1 MSILQWH
8 DQLSAQIRAC
18 ILLFILMT
26 ILDSSTLFDIS
37 ISETFTTSSNLS
49 TWLSSLVLGIGFIDS
64 FAFNLVSVY
73 AMIIFLLAG
82 VLKEPFR
89 NIWALQFTIA
99 STGLVIFI
107 TNYQLIEPSNSMA
120 VLLNGTFQS
129 IKLIPLL
136 LAYYWTKQLATP
148 ILI

>member
-8 DQLSAQIRAC
+8 DQLSSKIRAC
-18 ILLFILMT
+18 ILIFISMT

-49 TWLSSLVLGIGFIDS
+49 TWLSSLILGIGFIDS
-64 FAFNLVSVY
+64 FAFHLVSIY
-73 AMIIFLLAG
+73 ALLVFLLMG

-89 NIWALQFTIA
+89 NIWVLQFTII
-99 STGLVIFI
+99 STAFVIFI
-107 TNYQLIEPSNSMA
+107 TSYQLIEPSNSTA
-120 VLLNGTFQS
+120 VLLNSIFQS
-129 IKLIPLL
+129 LKLIPLL
-136 LAYYWTKQLATP
+136 FAYYWTKQLATP